1 MYKYVSEFSRYVQL
15 HFQGDILRAEGRE
28 EQDAIMQE
36 KERKRLADDKRHKD
50 AFVDTVKGNVLLRF
64 VSNFFTIFTSLRL
77 RKLKVV
83 N

>member
-1 MYKYVSEFSRYVQL
+1 MYVPYVSEQVVFAHNYI

-28 EQDAIMQE
+28 EQDAIIQE

-64 VSNFFTIFTSLRL
+64 VSNFFQVLD
-77 RKLKVV
+77 
-83 N
+83 